1 MRKSLILFDLDGT
14 LTDSGEGITK
24 SVKLALDHFGIPVES
39 LNHLRYFVG
48 PPLRDSFLKTGVP
61 ADRIE
66 EAIAIY
72 RSRYTTV
79 GKFENIPYPGIP
91 EMLARL
97 KELGY
102 QLCVATSKP
111 EKMAVEI
118 MDKFDLSC
126 YFDEICGATLDKSR
140 DSKSAVIEYLLQ
152 KTGSSQKAIMVG
164 DTAFDV
170 IGAAEH
176 GIPTIGVFWGYGSAD
191 EMTASG
197 AIAIAHNTEE
207 LFNLLT
213 AL

>member
-1 MRKSLILFDLDGT
+1 MGGKLILFDLDGT

-24 SVKLALDHFGIPVES
+24 SVKLALDHFGIPAES
-39 LNHLRYFVG
+39 LDDLRYFVG
-48 PPLRDSFLKTGVP
+48 PPLRDSFLKAGVP
-61 ADRIE
+61 EDRIE
-66 EAIAIY
+66 EAIAVY

-91 EMLARL
+91 QLLSQL
-97 KELGY
+97 KDCGY

-111 EKMAVEI
+111 ETMSVEI
-118 MDKFDLSC
+118 LDKFGLSR
-126 YFDEICGATLDKSR
+126 YFDEICGATLDKRR

-152 KTGSSQKAIMVG
+152 KTGSSDNAIMVG

-176 GIPTIGVFWGYGSAD
+176 GIPTIGVSWGYGSVD

-197 AIAIAHNTEE
+197 AVAIAHDPDE
-207 LFNLLT
+207 LFQMLT
-213 AL
+213 KE

>member
-1 MRKSLILFDLDGT
+1 MGEKLILFDLDGT

-39 LNHLRYFVG
+39 LDDLRYFVG
-48 PPLRDSFLKTGVP
+48 PPLRDSFLKAGVP
-61 ADRIE
+61 EDRIE
-66 EAIAIY
+66 EAIAVY

-91 EMLARL
+91 QLPSQL
-97 KELGY
+97 KDCGY

-111 EKMAVEI
+111 ETMSVEI
-118 MDKFDLSC
+118 LDKFGLSC

-152 KTGSSQKAIMVG
+152 KTGSSDNAIMVG

-170 IGAAEH
+170 VGAAEH
-176 GIPTIGVFWGYGSAD
+176 GIPTIGVSWGYGSVG

-197 AIAIAHNTEE
+197 AVAIANNTDE
-207 LFNLLT
+207 LFKLLT
-213 AL
+213 NT